1 MRPGVRWLPE
11 PDSARPP
18 HFDEPARKTFLN
30 ANCTSSS
37 ATTLRYAWYDSPIG
51 PLMVARDE
59 IAVRHLT
66 IPDRDPSRPDS
77 PRVGA
82 TKTVEPGP
90 GWVRDDAGLR
100 RELAELEAYFAG
112 ELREFEMAVEPE
124 GTAFRRKV
132 WAELARIPYGETWSY
147 GELARRATGRTGAAR
162 AVGAANG
169 ANPIAIVLPCHR
181 VVGAGGSLV
190 GYGGGLTRKALL
202 LAHERGEGVPWSC
215 GEMSD
220 TKGRPPDELAG
231 AGLDIAR
238 RRFEVSS

>member
-1 MRPGVRWLPE
+1 M
-11 PDSARPP
+11 
-18 HFDEPARKTFLN
+18 N
-30 ANCTSSS
+30 TSRTSNS
-37 ATTLRYAWYDSPIG
+37 ETTLRYAWYDSPIG
-51 PLMVARDE
+51 WLLLARDE
-59 IAVRHLT
+59 IAVRHVT

-82 TKTVEPGP
+82 TKSVEPGSD
-90 GWVRDDAGLR
+90 WVRDEAGLR

-181 VVGAGGSLV
+181 VIGAGGSLV
-190 GYGGGLTRKALL
+190 GYGGGLNRKAFL
-202 LAHERGEGVPWSC
+202 LAHERGERVFAETGPGC
-215 GEMSD
+215 
-220 TKGRPPDELAG
+220 T
-231 AGLDIAR
+231 
-238 RRFEVSS
+238 